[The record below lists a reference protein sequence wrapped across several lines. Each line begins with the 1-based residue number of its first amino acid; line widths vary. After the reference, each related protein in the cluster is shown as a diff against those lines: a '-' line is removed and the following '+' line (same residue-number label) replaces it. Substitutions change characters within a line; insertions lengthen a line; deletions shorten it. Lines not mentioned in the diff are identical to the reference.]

1 MLELKVWSDYACFTR
16 PENKAER
23 VSYDVMTPS
32 AARGVLEAIFWKP
45 EFSWQ
50 VREIVVLKEVKRQS
64 ILRNELSNRAVF
76 DTARGW
82 EKTGGGM
89 NVEEYDDRGKPKYR
103 QQRHSLILRD
113 VAYIIRA
120 EIALRPHT
128 TDPLVKY
135 TEMFTRRA
143 EKGQAF
149 HQPYLGNREF
159 SAFFSL
165 PDGNEQP
172 ANVVRQLGGEY
183 AEREGKLSLGRMLF
197 DMEFTGAKKGRL
209 KYRQH
214 DAEGV
219 RWVEGNAMPRFF
231 DAELVEE
238 GILRVPAHL
247 YSPRGV
253 KP

>member
-50 VREIVVLKEVKRQS
+50 VREIVVLNEVKRQS
-64 ILRNELSNRAVF
+64 ILRNEVNSRASERAAKAWA
-76 DTARGW
+76 TN
-82 EKTGGGM
+82 GGGFYA
-89 NVEEYDDRGKPKYR
+89 EEDRA
-103 QQRHSLILRD
+103 QRHALILRD

-120 EIALRPHT
+120 EMVLKPHT
-128 TDPLVKY
+128 ADPLVKY

-165 PDGNEQP
+165 PDGNEPP

-183 AEREGKLSLGRMLF
+183 AERENDGKGRLSLGRMLF

-214 DAEGV
+214 DVEGV
-219 RWVEGNAMPRFF
+219 RWVEGNATPRFF
-231 DAELVEE
+231 DAELVDK

-247 YSPRGV
+247 YAPREV